1 MLIGV
6 GQLRRRG
13 LAIGVFLLAGLL
25 LSGCKT
31 IEGGPDRIYSV
42 SEEVVAARAT
52 IEALSARYY
61 EGGATENIRNEI
73 ISRRMYIIDVEYS
86 DYEES
91 LTRERQE
98 VGFITSTTAQ
108 GLNVAGALFTP
119 AQTVRILSGLAG
131 GVGSIRGYYDS
142 EIVVAKT
149 IQIAQGQMRLLRD
162 QVGDKIK
169 KAMSQPLSD
178 YPLSLAMSDLED
190 YYRAGTLAA
199 GLIKA
204 AGDSGSGANSAAAA
218 KQNTISVKF
227 AADAATQDPI
237 NKYLL
242 ATGAVGRQKL
252 NQILRNPP
260 LNSSRRILDLLG
272 DGSPEAVAL
281 RARLIAIAR
290 STIPDFPK

>member
-1 MLIGV
+1 MRGV
-6 GQLRRRG
+6 AGVSRRWPAV
-13 LAIGVFLLAGLL
+13 LACALAGLF

-31 IEGGPDRIYSV
+31 VEGGPDRLYSIP
-42 SEEVVAARAT
+42 EEVAAARAT
-52 IEALSARYY
+52 IETLTAQYY
-61 EGGATENIRNEI
+61 GGGANENVRNEI

-86 DYEES
+86 LYEEA

-98 VGFITSTTAQ
+98 VGFITSATAQ

-131 GVGSIRGYYDS
+131 GVGAIRGYYDS
-142 EIVVAKT
+142 EVVVAKT
-149 IQIAQGQMRLLRD
+149 IQIAQGQMWVLRA
-162 QVGDKIK
+162 QVSDKIRR
-169 KAMSQPLSD
+169 AMAQPLSQ

-204 AGDSGSGANSAAAA
+204 LGDSGSGANSAAMV
-218 KQNTISVKF
+218 KQNIIHVSFV
-227 AADAATQDPI
+227 ADTATQDPI
-237 NKYLL
+237 NQYLL
-242 ATGAVGRQKL
+242 STGAVGRQKL

-260 LNSSRRILDLLG
+260 LSSSRRIFDLLG
-272 DGSPEAVAL
+272 DGSPAAVAL
-281 RARLIAIAR
+281 RAKLIAIAR